1 MEAFLMYWPCAS
13 PTRCQWI
20 GYRASVMCWPMRF
33 SSTPETN
40 ILLDGIHD
48 VPAQV
53 GLFCIS
59 RGLDLDVAGE
69 QTNLTAFIHAEG
81 DLAEVHVVE
90 LAVERDLVAADGG
103 DRAPFGLARIEV
115 RRRENDLVTDAP
127 TCSVQYFDRR
137 AAGFCGVAELGPSV
151 GPIAVQVQCAA
162 RDHDPAVTHAGHDV
176 FVGDGV
182 GEGDRRVARVRA
194 RFAADRELAV
204 QHDPLGGQLEVGVV
218 RERELAVDR
227 ETAER
232 GRADVEDHVLVAADR
247 DLVAGDWHLAVRPGR
262 RIGPVRR
269 SGLCD
274 RAYAAEQQCRND
286 RHAKERAT
294 LIGHDINPQN
304 LKMTQCFEEEH
315 SAIAPRSTAFRPPQK
330 NALSY
335 CGWEF

>member
-137 AAGFCGVAELGPSV
+137 AAGFCGVAELGRSV

-162 RDHDPAVTHAGHDV
+162 RDHEPAVTHAG
-176 FVGDGV
+176 
-182 GEGDRRVARVRA
+182 
-194 RFAADRELAV
+194 
-204 QHDPLGGQLEVGVV
+204 QVGVV

-247 DLVAGDWHLAVRPGR
+247 ALVAGDWHFAVRPGR
-262 RIGPVRR
+262 GIGPVRR